1 MNLNQ
6 IIFVTAVSV
15 GFIVLVLELIRR
27 HLLREKYSLV
37 WFIIALSALS
47 VPLLYNVYA
56 DLAHLLGI
64 VEVASFF
71 FYSAIIFLFLMS
83 LQLSLASSSAYA
95 RSKVLIQEMALL
107 ENRVRELEEKSGQTA
122 PQEAPQVAP
131 PPAGPPGDKSRSD

>member
-27 HLLREKYSLV
+27 HMLREKYSLV

-83 LQLSLASSSAYA
+83 LQLSLTTSSAYT
-95 RSKVLIQEMALL
+95 RSKALIQEMALL
-107 ENRVRELEEKSGQTA
+107 ENRVRELEDRLGGTGG
-122 PQEAPQVAP
+122 PEAPADPQ
-131 PPAGPPGDKSRSD
+131 AGATND